1 MNIEYN
7 TETEVNKEQY
17 QYLIKNFAGMIAHRE
32 SEGKFYGNSA
42 DGLWDMSIEGM
53 KNAIAD
59 AKKFELEQLK
69 NA

>member
-32 SEGKFYGNSA
+32 SEGKFYIKVWSMQYAKPIESFLNS
-42 DGLWDMSIEGM
+42 
-53 KNAIAD
+53 
-59 AKKFELEQLK
+59 KKV
-69 NA
+69 